1 MEEMNARWKKIHQLQ
16 RGEWLLKRLC
26 GSATRAKVIW
36 EVGLPNILEFCAAL
50 EKVLPA
56 TEQQQVFPCTE
67 QQRSFEWV
75 SILFSNTT
83 PDSILNWL
91 SRLADSI
98 QEHKATLFYQEHARK
113 SGTEKTH
120 RPPMEDMNAAWKQ
133 IAQLQRAEAVLR
145 MLCGSA
151 MMAKV
156 IWQVGLPNILEA
168 GFAMEKV
175 LPATEQQQVL
185 PATEQ
190 QRPFEWVSILA
201 ENTTT
206 DAILNSLSRLA
217 DSIQEHKATL
227 FYQEHAR
234 KSGNQK
240 NKSGL
245 TEIELKMKEEK
256 NRARELKYGRQPS
269 TASGSNTWQA
279 PAHWQWHAHTWEA
292 PAQWQWH
299 GHTWKSQWQWH

>member
-1 MEEMNARWKKIHQLQ
+1 MQNY
-16 RGEWLLKRLC
+16 
-26 GSATRAKVIW
+26 
-36 EVGLPNILEFCAAL
+36 
-50 EKVLPA
+50 LPA
-56 TEQQQVFPCTE
+56 TEQQQVLPAE
-67 QQRSFEWV
+67 
-75 SILFSNTT
+75 NTT
-83 PDSILNWL
+83 TDAILNWL

-156 IWQVGLPNILEA
+156 IWQVGLPNISEA

-190 QRPFEWVSILA
+190 HLRNSMILA
-201 ENTTT
+201 ANET
-206 DAILNSLSRLA
+206 ILNWLSMLG
-217 DSIQEHKATL
+217 DKMQWHFGGLST
-227 FYQEHAR
+227 YQEHAAQEHNCTVSR
-234 KSGNQK
+234 FATVPHGRRLHSGNG
-240 NKSGL
+240 SGMG
-245 TEIELKMKEEK
+245 TD
-256 NRARELKYGRQPS
+256 
-269 TASGSNTWQA
+269 GSSVIGT
-279 PAHWQWHAHTWEA
+279 
-292 PAQWQWH
+292 
-299 GHTWKSQWQWH
+299 